1 MKSLI
6 EYIED
11 LSAEQ
16 SNLKK
21 EQAEHTKNIKDLVNK
36 QSNIIKKLEDLEL
49 QQSQVIVNQEYANC
63 LLELNS

>member
-11 LSAEQ
+11 ISTEQ

-36 QSNIIKKLEDLEL
+36 QTNITKKLEELEL

-63 LLELNS
+63 LLELN